1 MASPTAPDT
10 ATPRPADPGPTGGP
24 PQESDGIEAGE
35 APAFDP
41 IDVLEDPVGAFHS
54 FAAPVVANW
63 QSYAVGLGI
72 LVLAVGIGL
81 MLSWLI
87 SRGLRALV
95 VRAGD
100 RRIGRVVDRLRGPIR
115 PVGPWI
121 MLLVVLPSLQ
131 SLAPALVGFA
141 RHLVSLFLIA
151 SIAWTLLVAMREVER
166 FMLNKHRVDVD
177 DNLVARRMHTQ
188 LRFITRTLAVIIVVL
203 GASAALMTFD
213 GVRQVGTSLL
223 ASAGVA
229 GLVIG
234 LAARPAV
241 ENIIS
246 GLQISLAQP
255 IRIDDVVVIDGEWG
269 RVEEITATYVV
280 VRIWDERRQI
290 VPFSRIIGES
300 FTNWTRSSSQI
311 LGWAMIYTDYTAPVD
326 ELRRVLR
333 ETCEKSPHWD
343 KRVCGL
349 QVTDATEHTM
359 AIRALVSARD
369 AGKAWDLR
377 CEVREA
383 LIVFLQREHPES
395 LPKTRVRIEGGTPS
409 NLRDGF
415 APAGAEGVP

>member
-1 MASPTAPDT
+1 MPAMAPETPPAAPSDQHGAENN
-10 ATPRPADPGPTGGP
+10 ATEHTTPIDP
-24 PQESDGIEAGE
+24 D
-35 APAFDP
+35 AFDAAE
-41 IDVLEDPVGAFHS
+41 LFEDPVGAIQ
-54 FAAPVVANW
+54 ALTAPLAENW
-63 QSYAVGLGI
+63 QAYTLG
-72 LVLAVGIGL
+72 LAVLILTVAAGL
-81 MLSWLI
+81 ALSWLI
-87 SRGLRALV
+87 GRGLRAIAT
-95 VRAGD
+95 RAAD
-100 RRIGRVVDRLRGPIR
+100 RRIGRVVERLRGPIR

-121 MLLVVLPSLQ
+121 LLLIVLPSLQ
-131 SLAPALVGFA
+131 TISPALVAFA
-141 RHLVSLFLIA
+141 RHLVALFLIA
-151 SIAWTLLVAMREVER
+151 SIAWTLLVAMREIER
-166 FMLNKHRVDVD
+166 FMLNKHRVDVA

-188 LRFITRTLAVIIVVL
+188 LRFITRTLAVIVIVL
-203 GASAALMTFD
+203 AASTALMTFD
-213 GVRQVGTSLL
+213 GVRQIGTSLL

-234 LAARPAV
+234 LAAKPAV

-269 RVEEITATYVV
+269 RIEEITATYVV

-290 VPFSRIIGES
+290 VPFSRIIGQS

-311 LGWAMIYTDYTAPVD
+311 LGWAMIHTDYTAPIED
-326 ELRRVLR
+326 LRRVLR

-359 AIRALVSARD
+359 ALRALVSAQD

-383 LIVFLQREHPES
+383 LIIYLQREHPHC
-395 LPKTRVRIEGGTPS
+395 LPKARVQLEPAAGSTEPHHPALTP
-409 NLRDGF
+409 
-415 APAGAEGVP
+415 A